1 MILGRKIK
9 KKSIM
14 KNESSQELAER
25 VKKVSELMNIFAQQ
39 DINEGTM
46 TPDNVSATNFPTSND
61 DKKEFTTS
69 GTAATTGRPSNA
81 NVYYKA
87 NKSKR
92 LQNFERRLS
101 MIEESSIDNK
111 NNSSL

>member
-1 MILGRKIK
+1 M
-9 KKSIM
+9 
-14 KNESSQELAER
+14 
-25 VKKVSELMNIFAQQ
+25 SELMNIFAQQ

-61 DKKEFTTS
+61 DKKELITS

-92 LQNFERRLS
+92 L
-101 MIEESSIDNK
+101 
-111 NNSSL
+111 